1 MLKALVLA
9 LALANL
15 AFYAWSQGWLD
26 PMVGVRAR
34 GDREPERLAQQ
45 VRPETVLIL
54 APAAASAAVSLSCL
68 EAGPFSDAELPPVQA
83 ALQALAPG
91 GWADIRTEIPGRW
104 IVYVG
109 KNAAREAEG
118 RLEEELTRRG
128 VAFDDIRLGN
138 EAKPG
143 LSLGSFDDRGKAQ
156 QALADFNQRGIRGA
170 RVVELAPASISHALR
185 VVAADAALTSRL
197 TALKPEMPGRV
208 FAPCAGRS
216 AKP

>member
-15 AFYAWSQGWLD
+15 AFYGWSQGWLD

-45 VRPETVLIL
+45 VRPETVVIL

-68 EAGPFSDAELPPVQA
+68 EAGPFSDAELPPVRA

-91 GWADIRTEIPGRW
+91 GWADIRTEIAGRW
-104 IVYVG
+104 IVYMG
-109 KNAAREAEG
+109 RNAARDA
-118 RLEEELTRRG
+118 RARQEEELTRRG

-138 EAKPG
+138 EANPG
-143 LSLGSFDDRGKAQ
+143 LSLGSFDNRGKAQ
-156 QALADFNQRGIRGA
+156 QALADFNQRGIRSA
-170 RVVELAPASISHALR
+170 RVVELAPASISHVLR
-185 VVAADAALTSRL
+185 VVAADAALANRL
-197 TALKPEMPGRV
+197 TALKPELPGRV
-208 FAPCAGRS
+208 FVPCAGLS